1 MDKLFDLIIKHRDLS
16 PSTIKNYIRALNKL
30 KLDVGGVGVASFMYR
45 WSEILKH
52 IKDAPTKK
60 PYKLNILNCY
70 IVAIDSYIKEGRENS
85 VEGLWEKTSGDIET
99 GLAECRKLQTQLKQE
114 LDVFKFSETKSP
126 SEDKNWVGFEDLE
139 KCVKSNFK
147 SLKNILKRTGL
158 CDHKDIH
165 KIHLWVI
172 SALYAS
178 GKANPPLRLDF
189 NNMHII
195 KQDAYNFLED
205 KTSKNYLVIQSQRTK
220 YFVLN
225 QYKTSKKYGQ
235 KTIILSPPLNKV
247 INKYLKIRNEIPNIT
262 DQNDL
267 LLFNNKTEPLSEAL
281 LSGYI
286 GEAFI
291 HTGKKINANLIRHIF
306 ITEVA
311 LHLPLAERNVIA
323 SKMCHNLEQ
332 QLIYNKTNA
341 TNSSDE
347 E

>member
-1 MDKLFDLIIKHRDLS
+1 MDKLFDLIIKHRNLS

-70 IVAIDSYIKEGRENS
+70 IVAIDAYIKEGRENS

-99 GLAECRKLQTQLKQE
+99 GLAECRKLQGQLKE
-114 LDVFKFSETKSP
+114 HLDIAKFSETKTVK
-126 SEDKNWVGFEDLE
+126 EDKNWVGFEELE
-139 KCVKSNFK
+139 KCVKSNLK
-147 SLKNILKRTGL
+147 SLNKILKRTTNP
-158 CDHKDIH
+158 DHKDIH

-178 GKANPPLRLDF
+178 GKGNPPLRLDF

-195 KQDAYNFLED
+195 NQDDYDKLED
-205 KTSKNYLVIQSQRTK
+205 KKSKNYLVVQSQRTK

-225 QYKTSKKYGQ
+225 EYKTFKKYGS
-235 KTIILSPPLNKV
+235 KSIKLSPPLNKV
-247 INKYLKIRNEIPNIT
+247 INKYLQIRKGLSPPI
-262 DQNDL
+262 NDL
-267 LLFNNKTEPLSEAL
+267 LLFNNKNEPLSESL

-286 GEAFI
+286 GEAFMD
-291 HTGKKINANLIRHIF
+291 TGKKINANLIRHIF
-306 ITEVA
+306 ITDIA

-341 TNSSDE
+341 SNSSDE